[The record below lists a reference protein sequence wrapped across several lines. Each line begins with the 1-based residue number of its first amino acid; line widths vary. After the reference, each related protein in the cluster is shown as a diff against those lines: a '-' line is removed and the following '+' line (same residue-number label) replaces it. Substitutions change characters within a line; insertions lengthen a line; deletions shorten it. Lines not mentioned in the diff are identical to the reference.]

1 MAKLA
6 DALLGL
12 AQAAIV
18 VERATASST
27 AFLTKI
33 KVLIIYATHCDF
45 CEREFRTTLIRVF
58 WNALESPFGMERL
71 GNPFGSDPFQ
81 KGVRRTSI
89 PGLRPGIE
97 VVGTPF
103 WNGHFANVPKGFPFQ
118 KGFQGRSK
126 KLELRSLETPFL
138 KSHS

>member
-1 MAKLA
+1 VSSGVVAKLA

-45 CEREFRTTLIRVF
+45 
-58 WNALESPFGMERL
+58 
-71 GNPFGSDPFQ
+71 
-81 KGVRRTSI
+81 
-89 PGLRPGIE
+89 
-97 VVGTPF
+97 
-103 WNGHFANVPKGFPFQ
+103 
-118 KGFQGRSK
+118 
-126 KLELRSLETPFL
+126 
-138 KSHS
+138 

>member
-33 KVLIIYATHCDF
+33 KVLIICATHCDF
-45 CEREFRTTLIRVF
+45 SPSEFC
-58 WNALESPFGMERL
+58 M
-71 GNPFGSDPFQ
+71 
-81 KGVRRTSI
+81 TSI
-89 PGLRPGIE
+89 PDFEPRTKARIKRRGREKRVFVEGVLNDLNSWSKSDSVKE
-97 VVGTPF
+97 VPVVRHISDT
-103 WNGHFANVPKGFPFQ
+103 
-118 KGFQGRSK
+118 
-126 KLELRSLETPFL
+126 
-138 KSHS
+138 SH

>member
-1 MAKLA
+1 MSSGVVAKLA

-58 WNALESPFGMERL
+58 WNALESPFGMKTFLERY
-71 GNPFGSDPFQ
+71 
-81 KGVRRTSI
+81 
-89 PGLRPGIE
+89 
-97 VVGTPF
+97 
-103 WNGHFANVPKGFPFQ
+103 H
-118 KGFQGRSK
+118 SK
-126 KLELRSLETPFL
+126 RAFEGPQFL
-138 KSHS
+138 V